1 MDHHGIVDLR
11 SPAKINLFL
20 SVTGRRSDGYHT
32 LETLMCPVALF
43 DRIRLR
49 FDGKGIRVRCEHPG
63 VPSDETNLVCQAVN
77 ALRSALRGSPAALPH
92 GMAFRIDKSIPV
104 GAGLGGGSSNAASV
118 LLALNRYLGD
128 PITPLELNRIGASIG
143 ADVPFFL
150 QSGPAIARG
159 IGERLESYRGLP
171 PMTAVIIYPGFG
183 VSTADAFGRL
193 SLTLTKCQKKL
204 KKSLFGENLFNL
216 RAHLCNDLE
225 SVTMTDYP
233 AIGTAK
239 KALVSWGAGGALMSG
254 TGSAV
259 YGLFKDAD
267 TAHHASVR
275 IAAIHPEWQV
285 FKAALMVE

>member
-143 ADVPFFL
+143 ADVPFFTVGASHCEGHRRTARIV
-150 QSGPAIARG
+150 SGAAANDGRHHLS
-159 IGERLESYRGLP
+159 RLWRIHRRCLWTTEFDIDKMP
-171 PMTAVIIYPGFG
+171 
-183 VSTADAFGRL
+183 
-193 SLTLTKCQKKL
+193 KKL